1 MLSLKDI
8 KKDYVVGDSTVS
20 ALKGVSIDFRENEFV
35 SILGPSGCG
44 KTTLLNI
51 IGGLDRYTSGDL
63 NINGKSTKDFKDCD
77 WDSYRNHSIGFVFQS
92 YNLIPHQTVLSNVE
106 LALTLS
112 GVSKSERRER
122 AVKALEQVG
131 LGDQLHKKPNQMSGG
146 QMQRVAIARALA
158 MEPKALLF
166 DEPTSALDPELV
178 GDVLDVMK
186 SLAKEGMTMIVVTHE
201 MGFARDVADRVI
213 FMADGYVVEEG
224 RPDAIFTAPRERR
237 TQSFLSRVLPAT
249 A

>member
-146 QMQRVAIARALA
+146 QMQRVAIARAIVCDQPIILA
-158 MEPKALLF
+158 
-166 DEPTSALDPELV
+166 DEPTGSLDAV
-178 GDVLDVMK
+178 NRDRVMDILMDLCNEK
-186 SLAKEGMTMIVVTHE
+186 GKTLIIVTH
-201 MGFARDVADRVI
+201 DTSVAERCDRI
-213 FMADGYVVEEG
+213 IRMKDGQITDRAGE
-224 RPDAIFTAPRERR
+224 
-237 TQSFLSRVLPAT
+237 
-249 A
+249 

>member
-77 WDSYRNHSIGFVFQS
+77 WDSYSC
-92 YNLIPHQTVLSNVE
+92 
-106 LALTLS
+106 
-112 GVSKSERRER
+112 
-122 AVKALEQVG
+122 
-131 LGDQLHKKPNQMSGG
+131 
-146 QMQRVAIARALA
+146 
-158 MEPKALLF
+158 LLY
-166 DEPTSALDPELV
+166 TSP
-178 GDVLDVMK
+178 
-186 SLAKEGMTMIVVTHE
+186 SP
-201 MGFARDVADRVI
+201 RDGA
-213 FMADGYVVEEG
+213 
-224 RPDAIFTAPRERR
+224 T
-237 TQSFLSRVLPAT
+237 SRMPSSA
-249 A
+249 